1 MREFLKSTTLVVLVA
16 LSVLQMSL
24 FIQQQ
29 TLGPQRFL
37 KPVAAAA
44 ATAVGEEQLTRPPAE
59 LVTPPRVIAHL
70 GGEKH
75 ALLRAS
81 SGFYTN
87 IWNNIWRSSIAK
99 DKTMSFAAFKEVEHG
114 RWDTVSPSV
123 EMILSHPTPLDLW
136 LRALGVKL
144 EGVSGRVPVVN
155 RIYVSAVEDNQ
166 IIIEDIEIDRL
177 YVMPVEFKAEI
188 LSKFLEVTAASV
200 YYAQVPLSP
209 KIFAIPFANPIY
221 VYTKAPL
228 VAPRQVEVEP
238 TIETDRLLTAY
249 FPDPSM
255 VRLYKD
261 SQGNETYYDGVRMLK
276 RLDGLRRLATLED
289 SSGVRS
295 DAEDNPLLVM
305 ARWTTRLQQWAEGEV
320 SFDGQQL
327 QDNGE
332 VVTYYQ
338 QAYQGKPVFRQGTAE
353 GAIPTIRPSYTVR
366 SEGDTLLGFER
377 DTAKIGA
384 SGTHKEAL
392 DAIFALAVVD
402 DRWDTLF
409 PGHARSEKK
418 LRDIYEAFLVGSEPM
433 ASPVWCVE
441 FYDGSKVLVDIYDSR
456 VRGIMLPAVD
466 R

>member
-1 MREFLKSTTLVVLVA
+1 MREMLKSTALALLVVI
-16 LSVLQMSL
+16 SVWQMSL

-29 TLGPQRFL
+29 TFGPQRL
-37 KPVAAAA
+37 LSPAMVAAATPA
-44 ATAVGEEQLTRPPAE
+44 AQQEQLKRLPAE

-99 DKTMSFAAFKEVEHG
+99 NQVMHFSDFQKVE
-114 RWDTVSPSV
+114 REQWDSLSPSV

-136 LRALGVKL
+136 LQALGVKL
-144 EGVSGRVPVVN
+144 EGVVGKVPVVN
-155 RIYVSAVEDNQ
+155 RLYVSATEDDL
-166 IIIEDIEIDRL
+166 IMIEDVEIDQL
-177 YVMPVEFKAEI
+177 YIMPIEFEAEI
-188 LSKFLEVTAASV
+188 LSKFLDVTAASV

-209 KIFAIPFANPIY
+209 KIFAIPMANPIY

-228 VAPRQVEVEP
+228 VAPRQVEIEP
-238 TIETDRLLTAY
+238 TIETDKLLAAF

-261 SQGNETYYDGVRMLK
+261 SEGNESYYDGVRMLK
-276 RLDGLRRLATLED
+276 RLDGLRRLSTLQAPEGAA
-289 SSGVRS
+289 SGKEP
-295 DAEDNPLLVM
+295 DPLLVM
-305 ARWTTRLQQWAEGEV
+305 ARWSTRLQQWSEGEV
-320 SFDGQQL
+320 SYDGQRQVDG
-327 QDNGE
+327 QA
-332 VVTYYQ
+332 VTYYQ
-338 QAYQGKPVFRQGTAE
+338 QAYQGKPVFRVGLAE
-353 GAIPTIRPSYTVR
+353 GSLPTIRPSYMVG
-366 SEGDTLLGFER
+366 SEGETLISFER

-402 DRWDTLF
+402 DRWDSLF
-409 PGHARSEKK
+409 PGHARQDKK
-418 LRDIYEAFLVGSEPM
+418 LRDIYEAFLVGSGPM

-441 FYDGSKVLVDIYDSR
+441 FYDGSKVLVDIYDSS
-456 VRGIMLPAVD
+456 VRGVMLSVSD

>member
-1 MREFLKSTTLVVLVA
+1 MREMLKSTSLVLLVI
-16 LSVLQMSL
+16 LSVWQMGL

-29 TLGPQRFL
+29 TFGPQRL
-37 KPVAAAA
+37 LSPAMAAA
-44 ATAVGEEQLTRPPAE
+44 ATPATEQEQLSHLPAE

-99 DKTMSFAAFKEVEHG
+99 NNVMRLADFREVE
-114 RWDTVSPSV
+114 RDLWDSTSPSV
-123 EMILSHPTPLDLW
+123 EMILSQPTPLDLW
-136 LRALGVKL
+136 LKGLGVKL
-144 EGVSGRVPVVN
+144 DGVVGRVPVIN
-155 RIYVSAVEDNQ
+155 RLYVSAMENDL
-166 IIIEDIEIDRL
+166 IMIEDIEIGTL

-188 LSKFLEVTAASV
+188 LSKFLDVTAASV

-228 VAPRQVEVEP
+228 VAPRQLEAEP
-238 TIETDRLLTAY
+238 IIETDKLLTSY

-261 SQGNETYYDGVRMLK
+261 SEENETYFDGARMLK
-276 RLDGLRRLATLED
+276 RLSGLRRLVTLQAPD
-289 SSGVRS
+289 GVAS
-295 DAEDNPLLVM
+295 TQVPNPLLVM
-305 ARWTTRLQQWAEGEV
+305 ARWATRLQQWSEGEV
-320 SFDGQQL
+320 LFDGQRQADG
-327 QDNGE
+327 QT
-332 VVTYYQ
+332 VTYYQ
-338 QAYQGKPVFRQGTAE
+338 QAYQGKPVFRQGASE
-353 GAIPTIRPSYTVR
+353 GAIPSIRPSYTVA
-366 SEGDTLLGFER
+366 SLGETLISFER

-409 PGHARSEKK
+409 PGHGREEKK
-418 LRDIYEAFLVGSEPM
+418 LRDIYEAFLVGSSPM

-441 FYDGSKVLVDIYDSR
+441 FYDGSKVLVDIYDCSI
-456 VRGIMLPAVD
+456 RGVMLSVAD